1 MCVGWGVGGGV
12 CVCGGTEGGREGGL
26 WLSGSRGPQSIV
38 DRPGRFPPP
47 MWKQKAFRFKGPAID
62 SKSFGALPTPDVDCF
77 HIRAPWSLSCSR
89 YSLPGCGRRMVWSVG
104 SHSVLG
110 TDPGQLCHNTP
121 SVSSARALCLSA
133 SSSSSV
139 IDTKFN
145 LNGNIEIFLILY
157 QG

>member
-1 MCVGWGVGGGV
+1 MGAGDVVVGGRLQ
-12 CVCGGTEGGREGGL
+12 CL
-26 WLSGSRGPQSIV
+26 Q
-38 DRPGRFPPP
+38 
-47 MWKQKAFRFKGPAID
+47 
-62 SKSFGALPTPDVDCF
+62 
-77 HIRAPWSLSCSR
+77 
-89 YSLPGCGRRMVWSVG
+89 GRRRMVWSVECGVWSVG

-121 SVSSARALCLSA
+121 SDSSGRPDSA
-133 SSSSSV
+133 SSSSSSV

>member
-1 MCVGWGVGGGV
+1 MGAGDVVVGGRLQ
-12 CVCGGTEGGREGGL
+12 CLQGR
-26 WLSGSRGPQSIV
+26 
-38 DRPGRFPPP
+38 
-47 MWKQKAFRFKGPAID
+47 
-62 SKSFGALPTPDVDCF
+62 
-77 HIRAPWSLSCSR
+77 
-89 YSLPGCGRRMVWSVG
+89 RRMVV

-121 SVSSARALCLSA
+121 SDSSGRPDSA
-133 SSSSSV
+133 SSSSSSV